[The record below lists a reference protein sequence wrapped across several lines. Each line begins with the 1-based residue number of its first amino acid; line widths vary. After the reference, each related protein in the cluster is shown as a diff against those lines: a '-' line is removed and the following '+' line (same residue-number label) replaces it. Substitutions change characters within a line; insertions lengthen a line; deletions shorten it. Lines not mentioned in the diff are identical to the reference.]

1 MVKQILKEMTK
12 LSPVMMFGMK
22 ILDKEEFGEDGYG
35 SNGSQ
40 FYYIVMLLISM
51 VAIYLSFKCYGRFDL
66 GEFILALLCSPLY
79 IAYRLAVPC
88 VKAVM

>member
-1 MVKQILKEMTK
+1 MVKQFLKEISK
-12 LSPVMMFGMK
+12 LSPVMKFGMK
-22 ILDKEEFGEDGYG
+22 VIGKEEFGEDSGEQ
-35 SNGSQ
+35 SQ

-51 VAIYLSFKCYGRFDL
+51 VAVYLSFKCHGRFDL

-88 VKAVM
+88 VNAVM